1 MRAVRPAPGRYSFF
15 VPIFLPAAVRGTVD
29 LTHAETE
36 WLHRLVADWQLISD
50 LSVADLVL
58 WVPSRSRRFIAIGHC
73 RPSTGATVHL
83 DDVVGRKLPAAR
95 EAALLEA
102 LTTGEIQVSAE
113 PFWTGQASVLEE
125 YVPVRMAGEVIAVMT
140 RESSVGAIRAGRL
153 MDEAQESLA
162 ADLCRMVAEGSFPI
176 QGAGTTLRHGTPRVS
191 DGFIRLDAD
200 GRVVS
205 SSPNAT
211 SCFHRLGVRGAMEG
225 LLLAEEV
232 TTIIP
237 ERTQVDETL
246 AVVLM
251 GRQAW
256 LTEVEAGG
264 VFLAVRA
271 VPLRSGAQRSGAL
284 LLVRDVTEI
293 RQREQVLLNKDATI
307 REIHHRV
314 KNNLQ
319 TVSALLR
326 MQGRRATN
334 EETREALAE
343 AERRVATIATVHQAL
358 SQNVNEQV
366 DFDEVFGQVLR
377 MAASVATPTGQV
389 ATSIEGSFGTI
400 DADTAQAL
408 ATVLAEL
415 VTNAVEHGFSGRDG
429 KVTVRAQREA
439 DGQLVVHVIDDGEGV
454 QAGRIMTGL
463 GTQIVKTLVRGELR
477 GTIDWLPA
485 EDGGTDV
492 VIRARL
498 KAQ

>member
-1 MRAVRPAPGRYSFF
+1 M
-15 VPIFLPAAVRGTVD
+15 PIFLPAAVRGAID
-29 LTHAETE
+29 LTDAEMD
-36 WLHRLVADWQLISD
+36 WLHRLIADWQLISD

-58 WVPSRSRRFIAIGHC
+58 WVPSRARRFIAIGHC

-95 EAALLEA
+95 ENAVLEA
-102 LTTGEIQVSAE
+102 LTTGEIQMSAE

-125 YVPVRMAGEVIAVMT
+125 YVPVRMGDEVIAVMT
-140 RESSVGAIRAGRL
+140 RESSVGVIRAGRL
-153 MDEAQESLA
+153 MDESQESLA
-162 ADLCRMVAEGSFPI
+162 ADLCSMVSQGTFPI
-176 QGAGTTLRHGTPRVS
+176 TGAGTTLRHGTPRVS
-191 DGFIRLDAD
+191 DGFLRLDAE
-200 GRVVS
+200 GRVVTI
-205 SSPNAT
+205 SPNAT
-211 SCFHRLGVRGAMEG
+211 SCFHRLGVRGDMEG
-225 LLLAEEV
+225 LVLAEAV

-264 VFLAVRA
+264 VFLTVRA
-271 VPLRSGAQRSGAL
+271 VPLMIGQERSGAL
-284 LLVRDVTEI
+284 LLVRDVTEL

-334 EETREALAE
+334 DETREALVE
-343 AERRVATIATVHQAL
+343 AERRVSTIATVHQAL
-358 SQNVNEQV
+358 SHNVDEEV

-389 ATSIEGSFGTI
+389 STCIEGSFGTV

-415 VTNAVEHGFSGRDG
+415 VTNAVEHGFGGRDG

-439 DGQLVVHVIDDGEGV
+439 DGALVVHVVDDGDGV
-454 QAGRIMTGL
+454 QEGSIMSGL

-477 GTIDWLPA
+477 GTIDWRQA
-485 EDGGTDV
+485 EGGGTDV
-492 VIRARL
+492 VIHARL
-498 KAQ
+498 HA